1 MNEQDITRAKILGVL
16 IRDARVYAD
25 RSIEDCA
32 SAIGIPADDFARAEA
47 GDYIVSLPEL
57 EVLALYLNV
66 PMAHFWGSQT
76 LGKIQKPDYKQLLG
90 IRHKI
95 VGGLLR
101 QARMASGISVEE
113 LANTATIP
121 TSRLQAYEMG
131 HAAVPLLEL
140 ERLATALSVPL
151 DYFIDNQRGPLGRHE
166 TAQKRRKHFEELP
179 TEIQDFVSTPINIS
193 YLETAKRL
201 SELDV
206 FQLRRIA
213 EGILDITF

>member
-32 SAIGIPADDFARAEA
+32 TALTMSADQFAQAEA
-47 GDYIVSLPEL
+47 GEHIVSLPEL

-76 LGKIQKPDYKQLLG
+76 IGKTQKSDYKQLMG

-101 QARMASGISVEE
+101 QARMASNQNIETI
-113 LANTATIP
+113 ANSATIP

-140 ERLATALSVPL
+140 ERLSQALEVPL
-151 DYFIDNQRGPLGRHE
+151 DYFVDNQRGPLGRHE
-166 TAQKRRKHFEELP
+166 MAQKRRKHFEELP
-179 TEIQDFVSTPINIS
+179 TEIQDFVATPINIS

-213 EGILDITF
+213 EGLLDITF